1 VRAPKKVG
9 ETRGFIVHEQRDAC
23 TFHRVMAFLASEG
36 AAIAAAMLVK
46 TALHLREG
54 DRFVIIC
61 DAESN
66 GLADVVRLEAESLGV
81 QVTFARL
88 DQLRSVSTNH
98 SGERPH
104 KVLPDLV
111 RRAMLA
117 AQGSVFMAS
126 APHQELSMREQL
138 QHIVGACKVR
148 HAHMPGVTLRAF
160 AAGMKT
166 DCGSLETWGR
176 AVERKVELARTLEAT
191 SPAGTDLRL
200 TFPASNRWTPHL
212 GTIAPGNMSILPA
225 GALFAQPESADGV
238 FVANASVS
246 DFFGAREG
254 LLTEKPVTFHIEGG
268 RVVRVLAPA
277 APELQRDL
285 EGMIAVAPNSNR
297 VGLAMLGVN
306 ADLAPTGDSAV
317 DENVPGLHLV
327 IGDTAG
333 RIRTST
339 WSARTSFAACAVGGS
354 VEVDGVPVIE
364 NGKLSPS

>member
-1 VRAPKKVG
+1 MG
-9 ETRGFIVHEQRDAC
+9 
-23 TFHRVMAFLASEG
+23 FLASEG

-66 GLADVVRLEAESLGV
+66 GLADVVRIEAESLGI

-117 AQGSVFMAS
+117 AQGSLFMAS

-148 HAHMPGVTLRAF
+148 HAHMPGITARAF

-166 DCGSLETWGR
+166 DCANLETWGR

-191 SPAGTDLRL
+191 SPAGTDLHL
-200 TFPASNRWTPHL
+200 AFAASNRWTPHL
-212 GTIAPGNMSILPA
+212 GAIAPGNLSILPA

-238 FVANASVS
+238 FVANASLS
-246 DFFGAREG
+246 EFFGAREG
-254 LLTEKPVTFHIEGG
+254 LLTAKPVTFHIEGG
-268 RVVRVLAPA
+268 RVVRVEAPA
-277 APELQRDL
+277 AAELQRDL
-285 EGMIAVAPNSNR
+285 ESMMAVAPNSNR

-306 ADLAPTGDSAV
+306 AELTATGDAAV

-327 IGDTAG
+327 IGDMAG
-333 RIRTST
+333 RIRTSA
-339 WSARTSFAACAVGGS
+339 WSARTSFVACATGATVD
-354 VEVDGVPVIE
+354 VDGVVVIE
-364 NGKLSPS
+364 NGKLAG